1 MHVHLLTKNA
11 YENMKAQSAVLNTD
25 HKIARK
31 SVSVFPQVTVNSPAT
46 ESLISL
52 LVKLIGNVM

>member
-31 SVSVFPQVTVNSPAT
+31 REKIT
-46 ESLISL
+46 
-52 LVKLIGNVM
+52 KLGSDIGHS